1 MIFDGIEVFDQNK
14 IGNDYK
20 RFTEIGPKLA
30 SSVPQSTCFEE
41 FSKIQKNFQK
51 FVTAPEKDFGENI
64 LQDEE
69 FEFLLTN
76 CRPISLLPCFFHAN

>member
-30 SSVPQSTCFEE
+30 SSVPQFTCFEE
-41 FSKIQKNFQK
+41 FSKI
-51 FVTAPEKDFGENI
+51 
-64 LQDEE
+64 
-69 FEFLLTN
+69 
-76 CRPISLLPCFFHAN
+76 